1 MPEQAAGITRRSFLR
16 GSSAVFGLSLLST
29 TACER
34 HRYIRPAAELELG
47 SIDELLYSIV
57 HIRSKAILLFRDAD
71 GWSALSTRC
80 TYRGCDLTHQE
91 IEFRVEGLLC
101 PCCRTRYTLRGIP
114 HKGWPATHPLPWV
127 DLSFKDGH
135 LYANPGKQHPP
146 SWRYSTPE
154 IEEAIRTLRKRVR
167 EEKLKDEVTI
177 PGLLTGK
184 GDGEVGVMFLEDDP
198 NLIHE
203 LKMIK

>member
-1 MPEQAAGITRRSFLR
+1 MTRENKHRISRRRFIGGVCTVALSNSF
-16 GSSAVFGLSLLST
+16 V
-29 TACER
+29 ACER
-34 HRYIRPAAELELG
+34 HRYIRPAAELDLG
-47 SIDELLYSIV
+47 TLDELLYSIV

-91 IEFRVEGLLC
+91 IAFREEGLLC
-101 PCCRTRYTLRGIP
+101 PCCRTRYTLAGIP
-114 HKGWPATHPLPWV
+114 QRGWPATHPLPWV
-127 DLSFKDGH
+127 DIYFKDGH
-135 LYANPGKQHPP
+135 LYANPGKVHDAR
-146 SWRYSTPE
+146 WRFSTPE

-167 EEKLKDEVTI
+167 EEKLSDEVEI
-177 PGLLTGK
+177 PDLLTGK

-203 LKMIK
+203 LKMIR

>member
-1 MPEQAAGITRRSFLR
+1 MPKEALPFSRRFFLR
-16 GSSAVFGLSLLST
+16 GVTSALGLSLVST

-34 HRYIRPAAELELG
+34 HRYIRPATELELG
-47 SIDELLYSIV
+47 SVDELLYSII

-80 TYRGCDLTHQE
+80 SYRGCDLTHQE
-91 IEFRVEGLLC
+91 VGFRQEGLLC
-101 PCCRTRYTLRGIP
+101 PCCHTRYSLRGIP
-114 HKGWPATHPLPWV
+114 HKGWPAKHPLPWV
-127 DLSFKDGH
+127 DLSFKEGH
-135 LYANPGKQHPP
+135 LYANPGAPRKS
-146 SWRYSTPE
+146 SWRFSTPE

-167 EEKLKDEVTI
+167 EEKLKDEVSI

-198 NLIHE
+198 NLVHE